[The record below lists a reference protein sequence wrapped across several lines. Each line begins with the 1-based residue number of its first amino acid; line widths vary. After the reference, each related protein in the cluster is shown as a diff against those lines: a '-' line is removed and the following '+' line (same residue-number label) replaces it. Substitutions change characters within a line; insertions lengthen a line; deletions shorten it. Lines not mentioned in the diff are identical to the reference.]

1 MTTILRPE
9 DYGAT
14 LGAADSTEA
23 FRRLFAEIA
32 KRSRR
37 DPGGDRLQTPVIID
51 LSGQYTVSG
60 TVSFAAASRTQGIT
74 VRGAGKRTSEIVMT
88 GAEPLFTNPDTAM
101 GVRFYDCSF
110 RSTNPKASFLYSTS
124 TGGAQDWGFT
134 NVEWRGR
141 WNYGIGLDGPP
152 EDSNCNSEWFFN
164 NCHVGGSYEKAWLWS
179 GMTPAIK
186 QQDQFLNFSL
196 RDCKVE
202 YDSGDAL
209 RFDKGGSI
217 NVSGGSW
224 IIKGRRADGQPSRFF
239 HFPAGSHYDSVQS
252 LTVVGT
258 RFEPRDPAN
267 LVIDSAWKGQIQ
279 FIGCMDDA
287 WAFKDYAKADDY
299 APHRYTNPGGVR
311 YQGCQLTGR
320 HRLTQTVA
328 PSRQAIVYDQCA
340 RTVASR
346 RTRAAFY
353 DLQGAYASSVRISH
367 RDDRD
372 GIT

>member
-1 MTTILRPE
+1 MTVLRPE

-14 LGAADSTEA
+14 LGSTEHTEA
-23 FRRLFAEIA
+23 FRRMFAEMT
-32 KRSRR
+32 RSYRR
-37 DPGGDRLQTPVIID
+37 DPGGDRLQMPVIIE
-51 LSGQYTVSG
+51 LSGTYTVSDSI
-60 TVSFAAASRTQGIT
+60 SFAAAVRTQGIT
-74 VRGAGKRTSEIVMT
+74 FRGTGKRTSEIVMT
-88 GAEPLFTNPDTAM
+88 GAKPLFVNPDTAM

-110 RSTNPKASFLYSTS
+110 RSTNPGASFLYSTS

-134 NVEWRGR
+134 NVEWRGV
-141 WNYGIGLDGPP
+141 WQYGIGLDGP
-152 EDSNCNSEWFFN
+152 DKSNCNSEWFFN
-164 NCHVGGSYEKAWLWS
+164 NCHINGSYDVAWLWS
-179 GMTPAIK
+179 GMTPTIA

-217 NVSGGSW
+217 VVSGGSW
-224 IIKGRRADGQPSRFF
+224 IIKGKRADGKPSRFF
-239 HFPAGSHYDSVQS
+239 HFPPGSHYDSVQS
-252 LTVVGT
+252 LLVEGV
-258 RFEPRDPAN
+258 RFEPREAMN
-267 LVIDSAWKGQIQ
+267 LIIESAWRGQIT
-279 FIGCMDDA
+279 FLNCMDDA
-287 WAFKDYAKADDY
+287 WAFKEYAKADDY

-320 HRLTQTVA
+320 HRITQDVA
-328 PSRQAIVYDQCA
+328 PNRQSICYDQNA

-346 RTRAAFY
+346 RSKSAFL
-353 DLQGAYASSVRISH
+353 DLRGAYASSIRITH